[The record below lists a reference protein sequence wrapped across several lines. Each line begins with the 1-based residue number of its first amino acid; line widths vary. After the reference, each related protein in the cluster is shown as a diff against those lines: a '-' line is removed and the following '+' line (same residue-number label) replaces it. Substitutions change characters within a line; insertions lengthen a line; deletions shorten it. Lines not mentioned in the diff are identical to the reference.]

1 MEGKKTHPVLLGIGL
16 RFQAAD
22 RRKLQSQ
29 AARDHSH
36 TPERSLV
43 PHLHSPPPL
52 GTATWHAWHQQQ
64 GGWSPV
70 HALTR
75 GCPVSP
81 NLSAE
86 AGGMWKVRCRPALLK
101 AGGYSASSAQC
112 LLQASLEPRAPSPP
126 RPHLQS
132 PKARRVPKNF
142 RSGSSPKQ
150 QHKAVL

>member
-1 MEGKKTHPVLLGIGL
+1 MLLGIGL

-52 GTATWHAWHQQQ
+52 GTATWHTWHQQQ

-70 HALTR
+70 RALTQ

-86 AGGMWKVRCRPALLK
+86 AGGMCKDQRTARCRPALLK
-101 AGGYSASSAQC
+101 ARGYSVSSAQC

-126 RPHLQS
+126 RPHLHS
-132 PKARRVPKNF
+132 PKARRVAKNF
-142 RSGSSPKQ
+142 QSGSSPKQ
-150 QHKAVL
+150 QPKAVL